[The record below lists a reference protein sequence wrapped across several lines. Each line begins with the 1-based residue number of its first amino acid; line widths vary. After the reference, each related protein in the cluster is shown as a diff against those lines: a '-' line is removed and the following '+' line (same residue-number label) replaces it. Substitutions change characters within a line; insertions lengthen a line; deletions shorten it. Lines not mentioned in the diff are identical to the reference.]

1 MENTVENTTNTG
13 NEANTMLATCAFKIG
28 DKIKWNKNQVAL
40 RGSECFTGGKKVETI
55 VKIDFSPV
63 PKETKLWM
71 TNGLNINPECV
82 VLA

>member
-1 MENTVENTTNTG
+1 MAEITNTNENG
-13 NEANTMLATCAFKIG
+13 NCANRVLATCAFKVG

-40 RGSECFTGGKKVETI
+40 RGSECFTGGKKIETI
-55 VKIDFSPV
+55 VKIDFSPL
-63 PKETKLWM
+63 PKQTKLWM

>member
-1 MENTVENTTNTG
+1 MTKVSENHEG
-13 NEANTMLATCAFKIG
+13 NNANTLLATCAFKVG

-40 RGSECFTGGKKVETI
+40 RGSECFTVGKKIEPI
-55 VKIDFSPV
+55 VKIDFSPK

-82 VLA
+82 VLS